1 MEAMETVGDDEGADR
16 EDLIAAVVDEHGV
29 DPEAVED
36 AIQDALM
43 SGRCYEPSDGTLKA
57 I

>member
-16 EDLIAAVVDEHGV
+16 EDLIAAVADEHGV